1 MNRRWFALI
10 AVGLAWMAAVMVL
23 VYVSDG
29 LGSGVAQAAW
39 AAAPEAEPTIIE
51 VDPTSA
57 PNDLDTPI
65 VITGTNFEDGADV
78 LLDGTSLED
87 VSWAGDTRL
96 EATVPWG
103 MDPGVYDLT
112 VVNPGGESD
121 DLPNAFTVT
130 QGIGVWNA
138 SQLYGG
144 SIKPVVVNPVTPTTV
159 YAVGSH
165 HVGIFRSRDGGET
178 WSFIFSPDA
187 HDLVLDPITPTTL
200 YWGNGGLYRSDD
212 EVDSWHWLG
221 EPQNVPYPHP
231 TISQTLYASSR
242 DSSGLWKSTDRG
254 QTWVTATNGLTDTEV
269 TGLVFHPT
277 DPMTMYVGTA
287 NGNIFRSTNGG
298 DSWSH
303 VAQPLNYILTLGIN
317 PRGAHELW
325 VSNHCV
331 NSPNYTLKST
341 NPEHT
346 TWITVA
352 EPVGSESLE
361 SMDFPPDAWG
371 DAYSQS
377 VFAQGCWGTPYRSED
392 NGDTWEELPLSQAA
406 VQDMALHPTISET
419 LYGGTKNEGVLK
431 SEDGGQTYHWI
442 NEGITALY
450 PLQMATVPGQPDVVY
465 AVAERDGGI
474 YKGTRGGADWEF
486 LEIEGLYGR
495 GSVVAVDPFTP
506 TRVYAASSAPSHLGT
521 GWWVHI
527 SEDAGQTWPTYTFV
541 SAPEVYS
548 DCNNVGPLVMQPDR
562 EHPGH
567 MLAGV
572 GYTRF
577 GDPIF
582 NAGGIYRSTDHG
594 RSWTYIDIDVGE
606 HISEVLDIAYDGEIA
621 AVVYAATGRAGTVTG
636 SGMLRSTD
644 GGQRWQPIG
653 EGIAALDAV
662 WSIAVEPRSPH
673 RVFAMTFDDGVY
685 LSANHGLTWTQ
696 ATSKWFSSEEILCTD
711 EAPSWLYAATGGGL
725 LRSDNGG
732 QSWSRAA
739 GVLGQVPVYSLATVR
754 DGERV
759 ILYAGTTGGYVEGD
773 ASGRLGQVNS
783 EGTLVN
789 AGVYRYTTL
798 RGWRVYLPLVVRQ
811 Q

>member
-1 MNRRWFALI
+1 MKRQYLAL
-10 AVGLAWMAAVMVL
+10 VL
-23 VYVSDG
+23 VVLSLSAVAMG
-29 LGSGVAQAAW
+29 LVCSADLSGPAW

-51 VDPTSA
+51 VDPSSA

-103 MDPGVYDLT
+103 LDPGVYALN
-112 VVNPGGESD
+112 VANPGGGSATLAE
-121 DLPNAFTVT
+121 AFTVT
-130 QGIGVWNA
+130 QGIGVWHVA
-138 SQLYGG
+138 RFYGG
-144 SIKPVVVNPVTPTTV
+144 SIKPVVVNPVTPATV
-159 YAVGSH
+159 YAVGDR
-165 HVGIFRSRDGGET
+165 HVGIFRSRDGGEN
-178 WSFIFSPDA
+178 WSFVFSPDA
-187 HDLVLDPITPTTL
+187 HDLVIDPITPTTI

-212 EVDSWHWLG
+212 EGDSWIYLDG
-221 EPQNVPYPHP
+221 PQNIPYPHP
-231 TISQTLYASSR
+231 TLSQTLYATDWDGGWS
-242 DSSGLWKSTDRG
+242 SSGLWKSTDRG
-254 QTWVTATNGLTDTEV
+254 QTWVTATNGLTDTAV

-277 DPMTMYVGTA
+277 DPMTMYVGTV
-287 NGNIFRSTNGG
+287 NGNIFSSTDGG
-298 DSWSH
+298 TSWSH
-303 VAQPLNYILTLGIN
+303 VARPINYILTLAIN

-331 NSPNYTLKST
+331 NAPNYTLKST

-371 DAYSQS
+371 DAYSETL
-377 VFAQGCWGTPYRSED
+377 FAQGCWGTPYRSED
-392 NGDTWEELPLSQAA
+392 NGDTWQELPLSQAA

-419 LYGGTKNEGVLK
+419 LYGGTKSEGVLK
-431 SEDGGQTYHWI
+431 SEDGGQTYRWI

-450 PLQMATVPGQPDVVY
+450 PLGLATVPGQPNVVY
-465 AVAERDGGI
+465 AVTERDGGI

-495 GSVVAVDPFTP
+495 GSIVAVDPFTP
-506 TRVYAASSAPSHLGT
+506 TRVYVADPGRRAFAWALH
-521 GWWVHI
+521 V
-527 SEDAGQTWPTYTFV
+527 SEDSGQTWTTTV
-541 SAPEVYS
+541 ISATDAYS
-548 DCNNVGPLVMQPDR
+548 DCREVGPGALQPDPAL
-562 EHPGH
+562 PGH
-567 MLAGV
+567 LLAGV
-572 GYTRF
+572 THTRF

-582 NAGGIYRSTDHG
+582 DASGIYRSTDYG
-594 RSWTYIDIDVGE
+594 ESWTYVDVDVGE
-606 HISEVLDIAYDGEIA
+606 HITDSDILDIAYDREVTT
-621 AVVYAATGRAGTVTG
+621 VVYAATGRPGTVTG

-644 GGQRWQPIG
+644 GGQSWQPIG

-662 WSIAVEPRSPH
+662 WSIAVEPRAPH
-673 RVFAMTFDDGVY
+673 HVFAMTFDDGVY

-696 ATSKWFSSEEILCTD
+696 ATDKWFSSEEILCTD

-725 LRSDNGG
+725 LRSANGG
-732 QSWSRAA
+732 QSWSAAA
-739 GVLGQVPVYSLATVR
+739 GVLGKVPVYSLATVR

-759 ILYAGTTGGYVEGD
+759 ILYAGTTGGYVEGGAAAALSHAD
-773 ASGRLGQVNS
+773 A

-789 AGVYRYTTL
+789 AGVYRYTSL
-798 RGWRVYLPLVVRQ
+798 RRWWVYLPLVVRQ